1 MSGEGTGAPEGG
13 GGDASEF
20 LESLGSEMGATREEA
35 RAARE
40 EAKQAREQFSR
51 VREAF
56 APSQREAPNPL
67 GWYDETLDAL
77 FEAEKQGKS
86 MPLTGRLATVLAE
99 NQKETLALRQQLAEQ
114 ARVIEQLKNPSSA
127 ANQRAF
133 AHIDDS
139 ITTTLEGMYG
149 DVPEAFHDAVASQV
163 SGILKTLMA
172 EAPEKWEQVRRSDT
186 MQKRLVAHC
195 AQKLVPPA
203 ARQHMLEKHE
213 AERPTTQD
221 DFVTAGRELMQL
233 KQAAANGQGPYSMKE
248 IGRMETKLR
257 QEMWEYKIN
266 GERKY
271 NQRDGRRR

>member
-1 MSGEGTGAPEGG
+1 MSVEGEGQGNET
-13 GGDASEF
+13 SEF

-35 RAARE
+35 RQARE
-40 EAKQAREQFSR
+40 EARQTREQLGR
-51 VREAF
+51 MREAF
-56 APSQREAPNPL
+56 SPQAAPQQNPL

-99 NQKETLALRQQLAEQ
+99 NQKDTLALRQQLAEQ
-114 ARVIEQLKNPSSA
+114 ARVIEQLKNPTSA

-149 DVPEAFHDAVASQV
+149 DVPEAFHDAVASEI
-163 SGILKTLMA
+163 SSILKTLMA

-186 MQKRLVAHC
+186 LQNRLVAYC

-213 AERPTTQD
+213 TERPTTMS
-221 DFVTAGRELMQL
+221 DFANAARQLDAL
-233 KQAAANGQGPYSMKE
+233 KQAAAQGHGPYTPQQLGK
-248 IGRMETKLR
+248 METELR
-257 QEMWEYKIN
+257 QKAWEFKIN

-271 NQRDGRRR
+271 NQPERRRR